1 MPVHYSFDFDGSV
14 VDDLVADYIGVVGD
28 LVADYIVVDGVVAD
42 YIVAVDVVARLEV
55 VPIDDLQLQPQRLFS
70 CEAQLVYL

>member
-1 MPVHYSFDFDGSV
+1 MPVHYNYYFVGSV
-14 VDDLVADYIGVVGD
+14 ADDLEAVDF
-28 LVADYIVVDGVVAD
+28 VADYIVVDDLVAD
-42 YIVAVDVVARLEV
+42 YIVAVDVVVVVGPEV